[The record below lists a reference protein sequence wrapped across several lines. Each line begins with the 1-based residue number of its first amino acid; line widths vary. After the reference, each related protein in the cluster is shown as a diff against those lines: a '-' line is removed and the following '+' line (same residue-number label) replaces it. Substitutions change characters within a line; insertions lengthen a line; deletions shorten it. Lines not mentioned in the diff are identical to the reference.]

1 MKNVAVST
9 EDGAFAVFSRPP
21 PGDLATQGKSGG
33 GGGGGWVAE
42 LPIIWLESFSQFA
55 AL

>member
-21 PGDLATQGKSGG
+21 PGDFATQGKPG

>member
-9 EDGAFAVFSRPP
+9 EDGAFAVFSRPHP
-21 PGDLATQGKSGG
+21 WEFAIQGKTERGG
-33 GGGGGWVAE
+33 GGGGGAE